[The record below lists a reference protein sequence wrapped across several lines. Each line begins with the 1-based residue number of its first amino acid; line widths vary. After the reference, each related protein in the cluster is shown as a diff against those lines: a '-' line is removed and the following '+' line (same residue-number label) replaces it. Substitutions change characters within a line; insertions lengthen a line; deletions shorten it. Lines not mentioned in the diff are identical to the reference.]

1 MALKAENIY
10 YLALNKKSLLSL
22 SLKGCVKANCSHEL
36 TYCAPKEIPAVCR
49 VEPVLNGDR
58 IWHYLAQR
66 SGPII
71 KVLTQ
76 IYVKKKKCI
85 YFITLEARKSRSML
99 TLSSWKQASKRES
112 DGLGIQEYPFKNQVL

>member
-49 VEPVLNGDR
+49 VE
-58 IWHYLAQR
+58 Q
-66 SGPII
+66 
-71 KVLTQ
+71 VLTFC
-76 IYVKKKKCI
+76 K
-85 YFITLEARKSRSML
+85 AGRRSP
-99 TLSSWKQASKRES
+99 TPRDA
-112 DGLGIQEYPFKNQVL
+112 DGDLG